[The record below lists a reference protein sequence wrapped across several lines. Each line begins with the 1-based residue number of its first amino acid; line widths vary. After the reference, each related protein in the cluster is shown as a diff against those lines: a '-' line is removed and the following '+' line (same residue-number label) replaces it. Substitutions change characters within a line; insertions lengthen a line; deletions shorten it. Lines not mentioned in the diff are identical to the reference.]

1 MTWGAAQKR
10 HLGWQDALSAAGL
23 TWTDSQMVE
32 GDWSAASGERGFHQL
47 LTQYPDLDA
56 VFACNDQMALGL
68 LRAAQQL
75 GRRVPED
82 LAVVGFDNIPESAY
96 FWSPLTT
103 VRHHLLKLG
112 SLAVQELHR
121 KIEAKQQDEEVSSP
135 PTAILLQPELI
146 VRESSGV
153 R

>member
-1 MTWGAAQKR
+1 
-10 HLGWQDALSAAGL
+10 
-23 TWTDSQMVE
+23 
-32 GDWSAASGERGFHQL
+32 
-47 LTQYPDLDA
+47 
-56 VFACNDQMALGL
+56 MALGV
-68 LRAAQQL
+68 LRAAHQL

-96 FWSPLTT
+96 FWPSLTT
-103 VRHHLLKLG
+103 VRQHLLEGG

-121 KIEAKQQDEEVSSP
+121 MIEAQQQDEEILSQP
-135 PTAILLQPELI
+135 AILLQPELI